1 MPGNQQ
7 FTRNVSA
14 EIFVVCREFLAPK
27 VIDPKFLDP
36 KHVFKDLET
45 SVSLDKGVT
54 VNDVQANVFQPDKK
68 RRHRGGYAD
77 NDYTLFKQIGVAEFV
92 RSSDPIAI
100 LGAVNKISF
109 TTEEEKPYV
118 LQPLPCTFLLFTSW
132 PASWSSLPLTSE
144 DIKANLDDL
153 KVLGKG
159 DFKALLKWR
168 TALREE
174 VCSFL
179 RFVMFMCVCAY
190 SSLVGLGSENKAR

>member
-36 KHVFKDLET
+36 KHVFKDLES

-179 RFVMFMCVCAY
+179 RFVMFMCVCLFFFSWAW
-190 SSLVGLGSENKAR
+190 K

>member
-27 VIDPKFLDP
+27 AIDPKFLDP
-36 KHVFKDLET
+36 KHVFEDLEA
-45 SVSLDKGVT
+45 SVSLDKGVA
-54 VNDVQANVFQPDKK
+54 VNNAQANVFQPDKK

-77 NDYTLFKQIGVAEFV
+77 NDYTLFKQIGVAEFI

-100 LGAVNKISF
+100 LGVVNKMNF
-109 TTEEEKPYV
+109 TTEEEKSYV
-118 LQPLPCTFLLFTSW
+118 LQPLSCTFFVFTCW
-132 PASWSSLPLTSE
+132 PASWALPPLTSE
-144 DIKANLDDL
+144 DIKTNLDDL

-168 TALREE
+168 IALREE
-174 VCSFL
+174 VCFSKLCHVFSI
-179 RFVMFMCVCAY
+179 Y
-190 SSLVGLGSENKAR
+190 TYGSLVGLGSEDKAC

>member
-1 MPGNQQ
+1 MPSNQQ

-27 VIDPKFLDP
+27 AIDPKFLDP
-36 KHVFKDLET
+36 KHVFKDLEA

-54 VNDVQANVFQPDKK
+54 VNDAQANVFQPDKK
-68 RRHRGGYAD
+68 RRHRQGYAD
-77 NDYTLFKQIGVAEFV
+77 NDYTLFKQIGVAEFI

-100 LGAVNKISF
+100 LGSVNKMNLS
-109 TTEEEKPYV
+109 TDEEKSYV
-118 LQPLPCTFLLFTSW
+118 IQPLLCAFLLFTCW
-132 PASWSSLPLTSE
+132 PASWASLPLTSE

-174 VCSFL
+174 VCLFKVLSCFFYL
-179 RFVMFMCVCAY
+179 CLCFVSWAW
-190 SSLVGLGSENKAR
+190 K

>member
-36 KHVFKDLET
+36 KHVFKDLES

-179 RFVMFMCVCAY
+179 RFVTFMCVCLFFFSWAW
-190 SSLVGLGSENKAR
+190 K